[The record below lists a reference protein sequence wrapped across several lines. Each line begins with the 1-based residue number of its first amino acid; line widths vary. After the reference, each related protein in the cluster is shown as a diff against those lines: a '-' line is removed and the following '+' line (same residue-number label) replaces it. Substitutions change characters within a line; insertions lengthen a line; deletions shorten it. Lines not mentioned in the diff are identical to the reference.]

1 MGRIHIAASVESMR
15 LLVCSSLALA
25 VFGFAPSSALARP
38 SSAKTPL
45 IVLDPG
51 HGGTNRGAHGPAHGR
66 HEKELTLVL
75 ARDAAKRL
83 RKLMPRA
90 RVRLTRRR
98 DRYLTLAQRRD
109 LANRWGATVFVSI
122 HLNASRSRSQSGFET
137 YVLSTEASD
146 KEAARLAHAENRAAG
161 PSRAGEG
168 REPAGRA
175 PRKGD
180 VAAIL
185 GDLQQRAAHA
195 RSLAL
200 AKSMQGALREARPK
214 AKNRGVRQ
222 APFDVLLGLRMPGV
236 LVEVGFIDHVIEG
249 KQMVDPT
256 VQARIARALA
266 TGVHRFLTDDKQSK
280 RRSRVA
286 RR

>member
-1 MGRIHIAASVESMR
+1 MR
-15 LLVCSSLALA
+15 TLVCFALVTILIGLAPA
-25 VFGFAPSSALARP
+25 EPHAKGV
-38 SSAKTPL
+38 KTPL

-51 HGGTNRGAHGPAHGR
+51 HGGTNRGAHGMAHGR

-75 ARDAAKRL
+75 AKRAAKAL
-83 RKLMPRA
+83 KKMLPRA
-90 RVRLTRRR
+90 RVRLTRRQ

-146 KEAARLAHAENRAAG
+146 KEAVRLAHAEN
-161 PSRAGEG
+161 G
-168 REPAGRA
+168 RDANATRPA
-175 PRKGD
+175 PRKGGN

-185 GDLQQRAAHA
+185 GDLQQRATHA

-200 AKSMQGALREARPK
+200 AKSMQRALRAARPK
-214 AKNRGVRQ
+214 ANNRGVRQ

-249 KQMVDPT
+249 KQMVDKA
-256 VQARIARALA
+256 VQARIADAIAKGVKRFVAPARAP
-266 TGVHRFLTDDKQSK
+266 
-280 RRSRVA
+280 RSRIA
-286 RR
+286 RAR